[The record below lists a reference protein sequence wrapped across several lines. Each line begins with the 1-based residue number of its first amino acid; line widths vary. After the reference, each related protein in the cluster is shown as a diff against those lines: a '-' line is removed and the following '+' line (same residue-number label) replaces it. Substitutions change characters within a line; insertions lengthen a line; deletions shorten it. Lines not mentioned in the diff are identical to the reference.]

1 MDAENTFGRVEK
13 DAVILERC
21 KEGTE
26 VLLVFLGRSAE
37 DEDVVEIGE
46 TEIQVF
52 PDVGHETLESLSGV
66 SQPKGHEGKFE

>member
-1 MDAENTFGRVEK
+1 MDVENTFGRVGK

-26 VLLVFLGRSAE
+26 VLLVFLGGTAE
-37 DEDVVEIGE
+37 DKDVVKVAK

-52 PDVGHETLESLSGV
+52 QDVVHEALESLSGV
-66 SQPKGHEGKFE
+66 SQAKGHEGRFE

>member
-26 VLLVFLGRSAE
+26 VLLVFMGGTSE

-46 TEIQVF
+46 ISRFFRMSSMKRWKV
-52 PDVGHETLESLSGV
+52 
-66 SQPKGHEGKFE
+66 